1 MFKLGGRKRE
11 TREIEKS
18 PPVLEEITSKDK
30 MVDYVSDLVKQG
42 GASPSASV
50 RSILKA
56 AISSAEQIVESV
68 RQRAEEE
75 AKEEA
80 ARIIAQARREA
91 EGLSGGVAISNSM
104 TEAVP
109 TAEEEIEEKAAEPV
123 AEKKEAVARLDEP
136 EEEALSKDVPEA
148 ALTEKEEAAAE
159 AEVQGLPEQSL
170 EAEQLEEKE
179 EEAEVK
185 KDVPQAAVVEKEE
198 PATVSGASQAIFTG
212 EVEIVVGVPV
222 DPNIVTKLYGYLQT
236 TPQIKFVR
244 TAGSWNKGTSI
255 SVVLEKKI
263 PLVAELTS
271 RIPEAMITGQ
281 PPEPGKKE
289 GSRVDITLKS
299 K

>member
-1 MFKLGGRKRE
+1 MFRLGGRKRE
-11 TREIEKS
+11 TREMEKS

-80 ARIIAQARREA
+80 ARIVAQARREA
-91 EGLSGGVAISNSM
+91 EGLSRGVAIPDSM
-104 TEAVP
+104 TETVP
-109 TAEEEIEEKAAEPV
+109 TAKEEIEEAAGPV
-123 AEKKEAVARLDEP
+123 AEEKGAVVHLEKP
-136 EEEALSKDVPEA
+136 EEETLSKDIPEA

-170 EAEQLEEKE
+170 EAERPEEKE
-179 EEAEVK
+179 GEAEVK
-185 KDVPQAAVVEKEE
+185 DVPEAAVAEKEK
-198 PATVSGASQAIFTG
+198 PATVGEASQAIFTG